1 MAENLGRI
9 HVGIE
14 LFNLG
19 PSEGTNALIE
29 DWRGDVSREFC
40 KDARHDWV
48 GQPDR

>member
-1 MAENLGRI
+1 MAEGIGRV

-29 DWRGDVSREFC
+29 DWRGDVNLVQKLCIPFH
-40 KDARHDWV
+40 A
-48 GQPDR
+48 